1 MKTLYEN
8 VYLALRMIWVLP
20 RILRL
25 AWRHAL
31 WGDVPLESIPG
42 GEQEMERIKEWVI
55 RPFQKSPE
63 SRATSPELEQA
74 RKDAG
79 R

>member
-25 AWRHAL
+25 ALRHAAV
-31 WGDVPLESIPG
+31 WRDVPLESVPG

-55 RPFQKSPE
+55 RPFVK
-63 SRATSPELEQA
+63 RVELEA
-74 RKDAG
+74 KS
-79 R
+79 